1 MSALKRYFL
10 NTKHILEKH
19 MNMQFKGKITS
30 ISWGFPDPVGREG
43 IFFIFQTGSSTNQ
56 KLVKNENL
64 NKLVSR

>member
-1 MSALKRYFL
+1 
-10 NTKHILEKH
+10 

-43 IFFIFQTGSSTNQ
+43 IFQTGSSTNQ